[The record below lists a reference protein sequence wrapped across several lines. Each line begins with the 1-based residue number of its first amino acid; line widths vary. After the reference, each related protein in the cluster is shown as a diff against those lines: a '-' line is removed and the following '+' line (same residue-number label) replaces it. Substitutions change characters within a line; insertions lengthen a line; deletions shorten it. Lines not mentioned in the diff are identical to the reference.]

1 MGAPWR
7 EVLQRGPIVICTWGC
22 IVNLKKIMAAA
33 AVAFAFTAVGFGAE
47 AVASAVPNSPVT
59 PGISLPQDDGGWWW
73 GPGHGHGHGHW
84 GLGWGPGWG
93 GPGWYG
99 GGINACVSA
108 TGPWGYVTGSACI

>member
-59 PGISLPQDDGGWWW
+59 PGISLPQDGHGWGHCDDRWGCGGW
-73 GPGHGHGHGHW
+73 GGR
-84 GLGWGPGWG
+84 GWGPGWG
-93 GPGWYG
+93 WGPG
-99 GGINACVSA
+99 IQACVSA

>member
-59 PGISLPQDDGGWWW
+59 PGISLPQKHGWGPCDGHGWGCGGW
-73 GPGHGHGHGHW
+73 GGH
-84 GLGWGPGWG
+84 GWGPGWG
-93 GPGWYG
+93 WGPG
-99 GGINACVSA
+99 IQACVSA